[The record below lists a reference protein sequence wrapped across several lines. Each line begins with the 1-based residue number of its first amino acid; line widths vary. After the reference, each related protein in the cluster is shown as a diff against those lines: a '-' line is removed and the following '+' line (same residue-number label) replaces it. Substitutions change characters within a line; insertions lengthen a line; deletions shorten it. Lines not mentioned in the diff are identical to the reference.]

1 MSNMVILP
9 GGHKVPVRGARVV
22 GEVDPEHVM
31 SVTAVLRPKK
41 GFSIEAHLASGAAP
55 MSREEFAAQYG
66 ADPDDVARVASYA
79 GEQHLTVSDVNLGG
93 RTVVLTGRTGD
104 METAFNV
111 DFKMYVTPDNQR
123 YRGREGD
130 IYVPAELDGVIT
142 AVLGLDDRQA
152 AAPHFRRAARA
163 DAPRIPISA
172 KAATATKTFNATEIA
187 ALYSFP
193 PHLRGNGQCVGIIE
207 LGGGFRQS
215 DMKAYF
221 APLGLKV
228 PKIISIGVDGGGNHP
243 GVDVGADGE
252 VALDI
257 QVCGAVAPKAT
268 MAVYFAKNKFST
280 FLDAIK
286 AAIHDT
292 VHKPS
297 VISISWGAPEFVFT
311 DQAKTEF
318 DAAFQEAAAVGV
330 TVLVASGDNGS
341 SDESNVT
348 DNEPHADFP
357 SASPFVL
364 SCGGTRVVASNAT
377 TIAKETVWNDGP
389 TGPGAG
395 GGGVSRFFPRPSY
408 QSGVTVPPAPVTG
421 FGGRGVPDVSGN
433 ADPVTGYNVVV
444 GGQREAIGGTSAVAP
459 LYAGLIAL
467 LNQARA
473 TAGATPVGFV
483 NPRLYGTAGVCR
495 DVTEGNNDFSGAL
508 HVYAAGPGWDA
519 ASGLGSAIGAKWLSA
534 FAAAA
539 PQIVAPSPQPADQP
553 NA

>member
-9 GGHKVPVRGARVV
+9 GGKKVPVRGARVV
-22 GEVDPEHVM
+22 GEVDPEHLM
-31 SVTAVLRPKK
+31 SVTAVLRPKA
-41 GFSIEAHLASGAAP
+41 GFNVEAHLASGAEP
-55 MSREEFAAQYG
+55 MSREEFAALHG
-66 ADPDDVARVASYA
+66 ADSDDVAHVAAYA
-79 GEQHLTVSDVNLGG
+79 GEQHLTVSDVNVGG
-93 RTVVLTGRTGD
+93 RTMVLTGRTGD
-104 METAFNV
+104 MENAFGV

-142 AVLGLDDRQA
+142 AVLGLDDRAA

-163 DAPRIPISA
+163 DAPRIPIAA
-172 KAATATKTFNATEIA
+172 KAAAATKTFNAPEIA
-187 ALYSFP
+187 ALYGFP
-193 PHLRGNGQCVGIIE
+193 PHLTGGGQCVGIIE

-221 APLGLKV
+221 GPLGLKV

-243 GVDVGADGE
+243 GVDLNADGE
-252 VALDI
+252 VTLDI

-268 MAVYFAKNKFST
+268 MAVYFAPNKFST

-286 AAIHDT
+286 TAIHDT

-297 VISISWGAPEFVFT
+297 VISISWGGPEFAFT

-341 SDESNVT
+341 SDESHVT
-348 DNEPHADFP
+348 DNDPHVDFP

-364 SCGGTRVVASNAT
+364 SCGGTRVVATDAT

-395 GGGVSRFFPRPSY
+395 GGGVSRFFPRPPY
-408 QSGVTVPPAPVTG
+408 QNAAGVPPEKTTSFA
-421 FGGRGVPDVSGN
+421 GRGVPDVSGN

-444 GGQREAIGGTSAVAP
+444 GGQHEAIGGTSAVAP
-459 LYAGLIAL
+459 LYAGLVAL
-467 LNQARA
+467 LNEARA
-473 TAGATPVGFV
+473 TASAKPAGFV
-483 NPRLYGTAGVCR
+483 NPQLYATAGVCR
-495 DVTEGNNDFSGAL
+495 DVTEGNNDYSGELA
-508 HVYAAGPGWDA
+508 VYEARAGWD
-519 ASGLGSAIGAKWLSA
+519 
-534 FAAAA
+534 
-539 PQIVAPSPQPADQP
+539 
-553 NA
+553 